1 MNDIMNQCK
10 SYSSE
15 EEHNAVHY
23 LGTENKICVLLE
35 RRNEGLVRDY
45 EARFKKPIPTELC
58 A

>member
-1 MNDIMNQCK
+1 
-10 SYSSE
+10 
-15 EEHNAVHY
+15 VHY